1 MMTDEIIFTSA
12 NPTAGRDMPWIL
24 RTLNISVTTIRF
36 NYSQT
41 MRTIKDYADQAI
53 KEYEKAELKR
63 GR

>member
-1 MMTDEIIFTSA
+1 M
-12 NPTAGRDMPWIL
+12 R
-24 RTLNISVTTIRF
+24 LNIPPLLEQIRENMLDEKASPTIRF

-41 MRTIKDYADQAI
+41 MRSIKDYADQAI